1 MQLYQTI
8 HSETETWQISVLCY
22 LRCSSL
28 CNTEVFRAL
37 GKGRAE
43 RKVNAAV
50 GSVQKQQAEARSN
63 PWKRGSRREGSRNL
77 WKL

>member
-1 MQLYQTI
+1 M
-8 HSETETWQISVLCY
+8 
-22 LRCSSL
+22 
-28 CNTEVFRAL
+28 